1 MLHVP
6 VTTLPA
12 QSGAFS
18 PLSPLSSATAASP
31 VSPLPVAN
39 APLADGATDQG
50 SLLERLLAH
59 AQNVQDT
66 SARQLSLH
74 LDQLDAGRISTSDML
89 RLQADMGAFGVRV
102 QMTVR
107 AADEAGRA
115 IQTLSQRS

>member
-12 QSGAFS
+12 QSGA
-18 PLSPLSSATAASP
+18 
-31 VSPLPVAN
+31 VSPPSSVSAMSG
-39 APLADGATDQG
+39 PTVRVADGTADQG
-50 SLLERLLAH
+50 SLIERLLAH
-59 AQNVQDT
+59 AQDVQDT
-66 SARQLSLH
+66 SAQQLSQH

-89 RLQADMGAFGVRV
+89 RLQADMGAFSVRV

-107 AADEAGRA
+107 VADETGRA

>member
-12 QSGAFS
+12 QPGA
-18 PLSPLSSATAASP
+18 
-31 VSPLPVAN
+31 VSPQSSVSPMPGATVRV
-39 APLADGATDQG
+39 ADGTAEQG
-50 SLLERLLAH
+50 SLIERLLAH
-59 AQNVQDT
+59 AQDVQDT
-66 SARQLSLH
+66 SAQQLSQH

-89 RLQADMGAFGVRV
+89 RLQADMGAFSVRV

-107 AADEAGRA
+107 VADETGRA